1 MRGTKQLV
9 ATVQGACSDATSYLI
24 LAYCHKMVEYWP
36 KAKNTMALS
45 AHYFFNIVQF
55 IECLHGG
62 EIVDIK
68 TQNLVANLRKHGVV

>member
-9 ATVQGACSDATSYLI
+9 ATVQGAFSDATSYLV
-24 LAYCHKMVEYWP
+24 LAYCHKMGEYWP
-36 KAKNTMALS
+36 KTKNTMALS